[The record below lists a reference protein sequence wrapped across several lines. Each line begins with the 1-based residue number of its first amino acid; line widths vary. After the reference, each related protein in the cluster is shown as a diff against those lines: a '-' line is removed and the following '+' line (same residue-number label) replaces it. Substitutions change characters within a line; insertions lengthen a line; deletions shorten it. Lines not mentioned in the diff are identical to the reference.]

1 MFSSFFGTN
10 DTRPFLISEAEKKK
24 NGVPSKEETKVSKE
38 RVPSVKKPEAPK
50 ERVPS
55 EKKPEATK
63 ERVPSEKKTEVSKE
77 RSPSEKKKEAPMEK
91 APSVKEPE
99 KAPLEKKEEVPKQ
112 TTVSDKIPDVKIE
125 KKTVEESEAVS
136 RERVSSQRGKP
147 EVTRPIIMGVKPFS
161 LPRDRVATETA
172 SRPPASQPRDRAFSN
187 DNVAKPPTTEEPA
200 KPRGP
205 PKFGIGIGGLAGGGL
220 LAEMKMRQEKAA
232 SLGRVSYPAITY
244 T

>member
-1 MFSSFFGTN
+1 MFIGYFSSFFGTN
-10 DTRPFLISEAEKKK
+10 DTHPFLISEAEKKK

-38 RVPSVKKPEAPK
+38 RIPSVKKPEAPK

-55 EKKPEATK
+55 EKKPEATN
-63 ERVPSEKKTEVSKE
+63 ERV
-77 RSPSEKKKEAPMEK
+77 PSEKKKEAPMEK

-187 DNVAKPPTTEEPA
+187 DNVAKPPTTEEPP

-205 PKFGIGIGGLAGGGL
+205 PKFGIGIGGAAGGGL